1 MKNYTVV
8 PGDTLWGIARKH
20 GIQIDKLLDVNTQIT
35 NPSFIIPGQTINIP
49 NNNAST
55 YTIMKGDT
63 LWQIAKKHEIGL
75 NNLLDANPQIINP
88 SFIIPGQ
95 TINIPSAPSV
105 PGTPSNQ
112 RSLEEEVIR
121 LVNIERERVGR
132 SPLTE
137 NPKISNLART
147 KSQDF
152 INNDYFAHNSPTY
165 GTPFNMLRSFGISF
179 SAAAEN
185 IASGQRTAAD
195 VMNSWMNSSGH
206 RSNILNPTYNQIG
219 VGVAR
224 DNNGN
229 LYWTQMFIRG

>member
-1 MKNYTVV
+1 MTTYTVMQ
-8 PGDTLWGIARKH
+8 GDTMWQIAKKH
-20 GIQIDKLLDVNTQIT
+20 GVGLNELLDANPQIT

-49 NNNAST
+49 SVP
-55 YTIMKGDT
+55 DT
-63 LWQIAKKHEIGL
+63 
-75 NNLLDANPQIINP
+75 
-88 SFIIPGQ
+88 PGE
-95 TINIPSAPSV
+95 TSAPSD
-105 PGTPSNQ
+105 Q
-112 RSLEEEVIR
+112 RALEAEVIR
-121 LVNIERERVGR
+121 LINVEREKAGR

-137 NPKISNLART
+137 NREVSNIART

-179 SAAAEN
+179 TAAAEN

-224 DNNGN
+224 DDNGN
-229 LYWTQMFIRG
+229 LYWTQMFIRS